1 MDQIQVIPAP
11 DGCPGGKR
19 HEGVGWCQIHPGR
32 GERAQRSS
40 HRVVKK
46 HAWLTPSD
54 ALHEKGKLLTGH
66 QMEGMGNGKK
76 NIPIHVFGCG

>member
-1 MDQIQVIPAP
+1 
-11 DGCPGGKR
+11 
-19 HEGVGWCQIHPGR
+19 
-32 GERAQRSS
+32 
-40 HRVVKK
+40 VKK